1 MSVLQFLIVVWSR
14 NVWHSWRSGGF
25 CKTLDAKTKICRG
38 LVAVFVLILQRV
50 PTPRGALKVN
60 TLLRPALGPILTSYN
75 ENWACGIIW
84 TLWQSVLCVRTVN
97 GKKRLLERTAL
108 LLSRS
113 KERVRIDDL
122 IVSARTLDFHRIS
135 PKGISRNV
143 YKLLR
148 RIFILT

>member
-1 MSVLQFLIVVWSR
+1 M
-14 NVWHSWRSGGF
+14 
-25 CKTLDAKTKICRG
+25 A
-38 LVAVFVLILQRV
+38 
-50 PTPRGALKVN
+50 
-60 TLLRPALGPILTSYN
+60 
-75 ENWACGIIW
+75 
-84 TLWQSVLCVRTVN
+84 
-97 GKKRLLERTAL
+97 KRLLERTTAL

-122 IVSARTLDFHRIS
+122 IISARTLDFHRIS